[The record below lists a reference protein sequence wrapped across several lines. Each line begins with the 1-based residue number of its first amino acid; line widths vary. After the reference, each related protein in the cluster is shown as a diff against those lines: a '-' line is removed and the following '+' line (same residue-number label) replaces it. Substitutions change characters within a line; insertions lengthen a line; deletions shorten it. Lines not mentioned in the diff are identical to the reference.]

1 MSAGRDRL
9 GHHRDQEAPVSSRLE
24 AEPRSQVIVMLPEPA
39 ALLADRAPREP
50 PEAAR
55 EQPHPDSRRVEV
67 DGRDHTIGPHGHES
81 YRAFLLTSAPAS
93 PTLQGPPD
101 QEAEVKTIT
110 PAFKQIA
117 SGLRFPEGPVAM
129 PDGSVIL
136 VEIER
141 RALSRVTPDGKV
153 RVLATLGGGPNGA
166 AMGPRGKIY
175 VTNNGGLKFVE
186 RPGKLFPIAQADDY
200 AGGLIQVVEPESG
213 KFETLYD
220 ACDGQKL
227 RGPNDLVF
235 DSAGGFWFTDLGK
248 TRERDMDRGAV
259 YYARADGSMIKEAVF
274 PLERPNG
281 IGLSPD
287 ERTLYVVETPT
298 ARCWAFRLSAPGQ
311 IESANGPY
319 RGEKGTVVA
328 GLGGYQMFDSLA
340 VDREGHICVATLITG
355 AVSDIWPD
363 GSRVDQYTLPDLM
376 VTNVCF
382 GGPDLRTA
390 FATLSMGGTLVS
402 FEWPRPGLALNHLN
416 KL

>member
-1 MSAGRDRL
+1 
-9 GHHRDQEAPVSSRLE
+9 
-24 AEPRSQVIVMLPEPA
+24 
-39 ALLADRAPREP
+39 
-50 PEAAR
+50 
-55 EQPHPDSRRVEV
+55 
-67 DGRDHTIGPHGHES
+67 
-81 YRAFLLTSAPAS
+81 
-93 PTLQGPPD
+93 
-101 QEAEVKTIT
+101 
-110 PAFKQIA
+110 
-117 SGLRFPEGPVAM
+117 
-129 PDGSVIL
+129 
-136 VEIER
+136 
-141 RALSRVTPDGKV
+141 
-153 RVLATLGGGPNGA
+153 
-166 AMGPRGKIY
+166 MGPRGKIY

-355 AVSDIWPD
+355 AVSDVWPD

-416 KL
+416 KP

>member
-1 MSAGRDRL
+1 M
-9 GHHRDQEAPVSSRLE
+9 
-24 AEPRSQVIVMLPEPA
+24 
-39 ALLADRAPREP
+39 
-50 PEAAR
+50 
-55 EQPHPDSRRVEV
+55 
-67 DGRDHTIGPHGHES
+67 ES
-81 YRAFLLTSAPAS
+81 
-93 PTLQGPPD
+93 
-101 QEAEVKTIT
+101 KTIQ
-110 PAFKQIA
+110 PAVKQVA

-129 PDGSVIL
+129 PDGSVML

-141 RALSRVTPDGKV
+141 RTLSRVTPDGKV
-153 RVLATLGGGPNGA
+153 RVVATLGGGPNGA
-166 AMGPRGKIY
+166 AMGPRSKIY

-186 RPGKLFPIAQADDY
+186 RPGKMFPIAQADDY
-200 AGGLIQVVEPESG
+200 AGGLIQVVDPETG

-220 ACDGQKL
+220 ACDGRRL
-227 RGPNDLVF
+227 CGPNDLVF
-235 DSAGGFWFTDLGK
+235 DRAGGFWFTDLGK

-259 YYARADGSMIKEAVF
+259 YYARADGSMIKEAIF

-298 ARCWAFRLSAPGQ
+298 ARCWAFSLAAPGE
-311 IESANGPY
+311 IESANGTY
-319 RGEKGTVVA
+319 RGEKGTVVV

-340 VDREGHICVATLITG
+340 VDREGHIGVATLITG

-363 GSRVDQYTLPDLM
+363 GSRVDQYKLPDMM

-382 GGPDLRTA
+382 GGRDLRTA

-416 KL
+416 TT

>member
-1 MSAGRDRL
+1 MEEKTMA
-9 GHHRDQEAPVSSRLE
+9 
-24 AEPRSQVIVMLPEPA
+24 
-39 ALLADRAPREP
+39 
-50 PEAAR
+50 
-55 EQPHPDSRRVEV
+55 
-67 DGRDHTIGPHGHES
+67 
-81 YRAFLLTSAPAS
+81 
-93 PTLQGPPD
+93 
-101 QEAEVKTIT
+101 TIT
-110 PAFKQIA
+110 PKLTRLA

-141 RALSRVTPDGKV
+141 RTLSRVTADGKV
-153 RVLATLGGGPNGA
+153 RVIATLGGGPNGA
-166 AMGPRGKIY
+166 ALGPGNKIY

-186 RPGKLFPIAQADDY
+186 RPGKLFPVAQANDY
-200 AGGLIQVVEPESG
+200 KTGSIQIVDPETG

-220 ACDGQKL
+220 SCDGQRL

-235 DSAGGFWFTDLGK
+235 DGAGGFWFTDLGK
-248 TRERDMDRGAV
+248 TRERDADRGAV
-259 YYARADGSMIKEAVF
+259 YYAKADGSSIKEAIF

-298 ARCWAFRLSAPGQ
+298 ARCWSFRLSGPGE

-319 RGEKGTVVA
+319 RGEKGAVVT

-340 VDREGHICVATLITG
+340 VDSAGHVCVATLITG

-363 GSRVDQYTLPDLM
+363 GSRVDQYTLPDMM

-382 GGPDLRTA
+382 GGKDLRTA

-402 FEWPRPGLALNHLN
+402 FEWPRPGLALHYLN
-416 KL
+416 R